1 MGSLFSKK
9 SHCCCDKRNKIN
21 YNYLKRKSNLYLN
34 DKKNHLDC
42 QNKSNCS
49 FITLYSSITITTV
62 IIVCSGG
69 SAIILFTTF
78 SSVFLIVFYVY
89 DLLDNS
95 SKIDNINTILD
106 KRNDAE
112 VCYFDKNFVST

>member
-9 SHCCCDKRNKIN
+9 YQCCCCDKRNN

-42 QNKSNCS
+42 QNRSNSS
-49 FITLYSSITITTV
+49 FIVLYSGITITTV

-89 DLLDNS
+89 ELLDNS

>member
-1 MGSLFSKK
+1 MGHLFSKEY
-9 SHCCCDKRNKIN
+9 CCCERNKIN
-21 YNYLKRKSNLYLN
+21 YNYLNQKSNLYLN

-42 QNKSNCS
+42 QVKSNSS
-49 FITLYSSITITTV
+49 FIILYSGITITTV

-69 SAIILFTTF
+69 SAVILFTTF
-78 SSVFLIVFYVY
+78 SSVFLIVYYVY

-95 SKIDNINTILD
+95 CKIGNINTILD